1 VKKILYFF
9 LAIIILL
16 LVCSKNV
23 SPQANLLPTNTSF
36 GIGELKIIL
45 RLEVTNSGTKTSLEN
60 ALIFLSKDGKT
71 FGELTTDILGVSII
85 VWKVSSPDQFPF
97 PDTLGIKVV
106 KAGYNSKT
114 MSITKESL
122 PLNKGNNRF
131 IFPGKE
137 INWPNKIG
145 VWEILRR
152 IQVKSYVLWNNPS
165 QEYTGPSI
173 YEYKFQLKEGGLEDE
188 K

>member
-1 VKKILYFF
+1 MKKIILILF
-9 LAIIILL
+9 LMILIIPFLCGEIH
-16 LVCSKNV
+16 
-23 SPQANLLPTNTSF
+23 PQTRAFPTSLSF
-36 GIGELKIIL
+36 GIGEPKIIL
-45 RLEVTNSGTKTSLEN
+45 RFEVISETQTSLEN
-60 ALIFLSKDGKT
+60 ALIFLSQNGKV

-85 VWKVSSPDQFPF
+85 LWKVSSPDQFPF

-137 INWPNKIG
+137 INWPTEMNKG
-145 VWEILRR
+145 EILRR
-152 IQVKSYVLWNNPS
+152 IQVKSYILWNNPN
-165 QEYTGPSI
+165 QEYAGPSI
-173 YEYKFQLKEGGLEDE
+173 YEYKFQLKEGEE
-188 K
+188 E